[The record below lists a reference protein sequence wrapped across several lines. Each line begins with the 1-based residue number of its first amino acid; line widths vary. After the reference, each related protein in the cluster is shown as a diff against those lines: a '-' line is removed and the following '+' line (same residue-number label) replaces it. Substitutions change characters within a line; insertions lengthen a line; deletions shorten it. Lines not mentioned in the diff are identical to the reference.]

1 MSSFTIDY
9 DIMLA
14 NTTNGTSTFSGS
26 APVEISTTIKDK
38 IMKGF
43 YVGISSLG
51 IFGNIIV
58 LIVLFSL
65 AKMRK
70 KLTSLFIINQSIVDA
85 LTALFLLLT
94 TVLPPDGRVYK
105 SLADD
110 FYCRFWVTRFPLWL
124 CIHCSTYN
132 LVALTIERY
141 VSVVHPVVHKLAF
154 NRVKAMLMVATTW
167 LLSVT
172 HNLSGSMPYVYIA
185 GGLCKMGIYN
195 SKSVKLANGI
205 VGFCLIYLI
214 PITILIYCYGRMA
227 YALTTKNTSTATNA
241 TSCSTGVQQS
251 ANKSKPHSNM
261 KARAG
266 KNVIKTLMIV
276 STLFILCNSW
286 NQWFFF
292 FIKLGVFDY
301 RAFSTSFYQFSVVAM
316 FANCCVNPFVYAAQY
331 EEFQNGLRKIFCR
344 WRNASVEPSVTLS
357 PSAAITTN

>member
-1 MSSFTIDY
+1 MSSFTVDY

-14 NTTNGTSTFSGS
+14 NTTNGTSIFSGS

-154 NRVKAMLMVATTW
+154 NRVKGEHCLVH
-167 LLSVT
+167 SF
-172 HNLSGSMPYVYIA
+172 YIDKFKQ
-185 GGLCKMGIYN
+185 CRIRP
-195 SKSVKLANGI
+195 
-205 VGFCLIYLI
+205 LIYI
-214 PITILIYCYGRMA
+214 YIL
-227 YALTTKNTSTATNA
+227 SW
-241 TSCSTGVQQS
+241 S
-251 ANKSKPHSNM
+251 
-261 KARAG
+261 G
-266 KNVIKTLMIV
+266 KYFVWVFFVCL
-276 STLFILCNSW
+276 LFL
-286 NQWFFF
+286 
-292 FIKLGVFDY
+292 
-301 RAFSTSFYQFSVVAM
+301 
-316 FANCCVNPFVYAAQY
+316 
-331 EEFQNGLRKIFCR
+331 
-344 WRNASVEPSVTLS
+344 
-357 PSAAITTN
+357 